1 MIDDDYIYDGDD
13 VLNKL
18 EALAMF
24 WDVAISG
31 IGNGKV
37 TLILGLEGEQVTQ
50 FTGLLPKAIMQA
62 DTWFDN
68 AEFSFVQAKAVTP

>member
-1 MIDDDYIYDGDD
+1 MNDGDYIYDGDD
-13 VLNKL
+13 ILNKL

-37 TLILGLEGEQVTQ
+37 TLNLSLDGDQVTQ
-50 FTGLLPKAIMQA
+50 FSGKLSTVIMQA

-68 AEFSFVQAKAVTP
+68 AEFSFVQAKAVQP